1 MILSNECTCS
11 LSSDLFCYQHFLSSS
26 GYPTPYRIG
35 LFPPSPYFWPS
46 SADKKLEV
54 MSLSDSIEKAR
65 GSDPSLD
72 SIERKSGLHC
82 SQMTPIQIVLGHHH
96 RTLKM
101 FVHNNPLSRSNI
113 HQCMISNTLHADNSD
128 NSLSF
133 LNTVFCWSVL
143 ELLQVDLTLEAD
155 RLVCL
160 KFKLDLCEHLLL
172 LLLCVH
178 C

>member
-1 MILSNECTCS
+1 MSVLAVYHQTSFAISTFYHHLAIL
-11 LSSDLFCYQHFLSSS
+11 L
-26 GYPTPYRIG
+26 PTE
-35 LFPPSPYFWPS
+35 LDYFHPHHIFGQA
-46 SADKKLEV
+46 ADKKLEV